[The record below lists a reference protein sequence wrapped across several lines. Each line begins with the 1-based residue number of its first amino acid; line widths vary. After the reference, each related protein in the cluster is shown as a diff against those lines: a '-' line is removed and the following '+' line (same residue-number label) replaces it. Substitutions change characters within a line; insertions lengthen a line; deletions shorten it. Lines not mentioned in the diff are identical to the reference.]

1 VNFFL
6 FFRVFFPTSLFSSSS
21 SFTHN
26 NIVIDMGKGSV
37 YYSEIGKK
45 AKDLLLKDY
54 TYGHKFLIAITTNLD
69 W

>member
-1 VNFFL
+1 
-6 FFRVFFPTSLFSSSS
+6 
-21 SFTHN
+21 
-26 NIVIDMGKGSV
+26 MGKGSV